1 MSSIFSVFLTTFTK
15 KLRYTYLLSI
25 ILIHSFILRFF
36 LIKSTDNKETISMIG
51 KLDFF
56 SVVITA
62 LCAIVLIETEMYF
75 INKFLKL
82 KGRANNEK
90 TR

>member
-1 MSSIFSVFLTTFTK
+1 
-15 KLRYTYLLSI
+15 
-25 ILIHSFILRFF
+25 
-36 LIKSTDNKETISMIG
+36 MIG